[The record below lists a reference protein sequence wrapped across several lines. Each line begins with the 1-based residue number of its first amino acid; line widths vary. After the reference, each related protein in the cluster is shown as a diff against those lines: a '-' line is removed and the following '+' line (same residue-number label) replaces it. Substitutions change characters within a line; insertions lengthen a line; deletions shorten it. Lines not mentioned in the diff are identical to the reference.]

1 MKALPNTIN
10 DTRFADSSADSSS
23 EGPNKFWARPQD
35 SPELTLKEYSDSG
48 SIGVV
53 FGHEDENHTYSYPI
67 EPSCVTNQSQSASR
81 SRRRHH
87 SHSHS
92 HNHSH
97 NHGHNHSH
105 SHSHSHQTAHPVAFT
120 NGRHH
125 LDSKRHQTK
134 MLLVS
139 LIESF
144 CRSYGDTPEANHKV
158 FFLICQTLS
167 SFGIIDSEF
176 VDEVSSARSSYN
188 RSFQNLFYTAVQ
200 TVRKQDFWLEDQQR
214 MITQTPWL
222 ESQESKDASFMFG
235 PPRDDE
241 EISSSLESKST
252 HHSDLFFNLSIQN
265 SRYRNDFVE
274 VDMLGKGGFASA
286 WRARNKLDDIEY
298 AVKKIRLGKDLD
310 DDGINP
316 YERIFR
322 ESKNLARLE
331 HHNVVRYY
339 SSWLE
344 YTPADISIISSDEGS
359 CDEFGYTKYSE
370 SSDSEDSQASVF
382 NGQDPTFD
390 DSTPTFSPVKPS
402 YEDMSQIDFVQEV
415 DQLDSCDQDTSV
427 SRHPDP
433 QYTSDY
439 SAKSQLSPR
448 PSKEPRQRKKST
460 SEESFG
466 EGWTLFIQMQL
477 CPTTLHEYIR
487 FRNKKYSETNR
498 DQTDS
503 ERNIEIFS
511 QILEGAAYI
520 HGQGLIHRDLK
531 PSNIFLGMPTYG
543 EHRRHHIR
551 STSTHEHGFS
561 YDSVLSVSGLRECM
575 WEEAWVPKIGDFGL
589 ASAVI
594 HDEDD
599 FEKNYSSMPQ
609 SFYSHPESELSRSV
623 EPAVST
629 SLDSSDVQTGF
640 KKRPRLHRM
649 RTSGVG
655 TRTYASPEQLAHPP
669 QAYDEKSD
677 IYSLGIIFFEL
688 CQPFVT
694 AMERADAIDNLKRG
708 IFPEGFV
715 EKYPKESAIIL
726 WMMDEKPAHRPSA
739 MQLLEFELFAV
750 STMYTNLQAQLQAK
764 SHALDTRNREMALL
778 RDEMERIEREKQ
790 KEMSIMQR
798 RLEELQRQL
807 DHVQL
812 KDEKKRHFDEEC
824 QDTHESKKVERAP
837 EDREVNRMFSLN
849 HQS

>member
-1 MKALPNTIN
+1 MVSSLEYFFSKPSVYCSCLHKLRGRYLGNETIIPVEETESEQKGNNCLEDPFYTDQIMKALTKTIN
-10 DTRFADSSADSSS
+10 DTCFADSSADSSS

-53 FGHEDENHTYSYPI
+53 FGHEDENSAYSYPI
-67 EPSCVTNQSQSASR
+67 EPSCVTNQSQTSR

-87 SHSHS
+87 SHQS
-92 HNHSH
+92 
-97 NHGHNHSH
+97 
-105 SHSHSHQTAHPVAFT
+105 TAHPVTALRA
-120 NGRHH
+120 NGRPQHI
-125 LDSKRHQTK
+125 DSKRHQTK

-176 VDEVSSARSSYN
+176 VDEVASARSSYN
-188 RSFQNLFYTAVQ
+188 RSFQNLFYTVVQ
-200 TVRKQDFWLEDQQR
+200 RVRKQDYWLEDQQR

-222 ESQESKDASFMFG
+222 DLNNNRQPNGSENNSPSFLFG
-235 PPRDDE
+235 QSPQTNKETAKEKE
-241 EISSSLESKST
+241 EEDISSSLESKST
-252 HHSDLFFNLSIQN
+252 HRSDLLFNLSIQN
-265 SRYRNDFVE
+265 SRYRNDFIE
-274 VDMLGKGGFASA
+274 VSMLGKGGFASA

-344 YTPADISIISSDEGS
+344 YTPADTPITSSDEGS
-359 CDEFGYTKYSE
+359 CDEFGYTSSRQGSE
-370 SSDSEDSQASVF
+370 SSDSEDSQASIF

-402 YEDMSQIDFVQEV
+402 YEDMSQIDFVQDYQEV
-415 DQLDSCDQDTSV
+415 DQLERRGEDSANLSNRPTTEYV
-427 SRHPDP
+427 PE
-433 QYTSDY
+433 TY
-439 SAKSQLSPR
+439 SPGPSNLSPN
-448 PSKEPRQRKKST
+448 PFSKYGQVCSGSGGAEEGPGGPGSVRRESRQRKKST

-466 EGWTLFIQMQL
+466 AGWTLFIQMQL

-503 ERNIEIFS
+503 GRNIEIFS

-551 STSTHEHGFS
+551 SSSTHEHGFS

-594 HDEDD
+594 HDSDNGY
-599 FEKNYSSMPQ
+599 EKNYSLSMPQ
-609 SFYSHPESELSRSV
+609 SFYSHLENHNHNSNNNKNINNINNDLSRSA
-623 EPAVST
+623 EPAGLST
-629 SLDSSDVQTGF
+629 SLDSSDVQTIF

-694 AMERADAIDNLKRG
+694 AMERADAIDHLKKG

-715 EKYPKESAIIL
+715 EKHPKEA
-726 WMMDEKPAHRPSA
+726 
-739 MQLLEFELFAV
+739 
-750 STMYTNLQAQLQAK
+750 STHK
-764 SHALDTRNREMALL
+764 
-778 RDEMERIEREKQ
+778 
-790 KEMSIMQR
+790 
-798 RLEELQRQL
+798 
-807 DHVQL
+807 
-812 KDEKKRHFDEEC
+812 
-824 QDTHESKKVERAP
+824 
-837 EDREVNRMFSLN
+837 
-849 HQS
+849 

>member
-1 MKALPNTIN
+1 
-10 DTRFADSSADSSS
+10 
-23 EGPNKFWARPQD
+23 
-35 SPELTLKEYSDSG
+35 
-48 SIGVV
+48 
-53 FGHEDENHTYSYPI
+53 
-67 EPSCVTNQSQSASR
+67 
-81 SRRRHH
+81 
-87 SHSHS
+87 
-92 HNHSH
+92 
-97 NHGHNHSH
+97 
-105 SHSHSHQTAHPVAFT
+105 
-120 NGRHH
+120 
-125 LDSKRHQTK
+125 DSKRHQTK

-176 VDEVSSARSSYN
+176 VDEVASARSSYN
-188 RSFQNLFYTAVQ
+188 RSFQNLFYTVVQ
-200 TVRKQDFWLEDQQR
+200 H
-214 MITQTPWL
+214 
-222 ESQESKDASFMFG
+222 
-235 PPRDDE
+235 
-241 EISSSLESKST
+241 ISSSLESKST
-252 HHSDLFFNLSIQN
+252 HRSDLLFNLSIQN
-265 SRYRNDFVE
+265 SRYRNDFIE
-274 VDMLGKGGFASA
+274 VSMLGKGGFASA

-344 YTPADISIISSDEGS
+344 YTPADTPITSSDEGS
-359 CDEFGYTKYSE
+359 CDEFGYTKS
-370 SSDSEDSQASVF
+370 
-382 NGQDPTFD
+382 
-390 DSTPTFSPVKPS
+390 
-402 YEDMSQIDFVQEV
+402 
-415 DQLDSCDQDTSV
+415 
-427 SRHPDP
+427 
-433 QYTSDY
+433 
-439 SAKSQLSPR
+439 
-448 PSKEPRQRKKST
+448 RQRKKST

-466 EGWTLFIQMQL
+466 AGWTLFIQMQL

-503 ERNIEIFS
+503 GRNIEIFS

-531 PSNIFLGMPTYG
+531 PSNIFL
-543 EHRRHHIR
+543 
-551 STSTHEHGFS
+551 
-561 YDSVLSVSGLRECM
+561 ECM

-594 HDEDD
+594 HDSDNGY
-599 FEKNYSSMPQ
+599 EKNYSLSMPQ
-609 SFYSHPESELSRSV
+609 SFYSHLENHNHNSNNNKNINNINNDLSRSA
-623 EPAVST
+623 EPAGLST
-629 SLDSSDVQTGF
+629 SLDSSDVQTIF

-694 AMERADAIDNLKRG
+694 AMERADAIDHLKKG

-715 EKYPKESAIIL
+715 EKHPKEA
-726 WMMDEKPAHRPSA
+726 
-739 MQLLEFELFAV
+739 
-750 STMYTNLQAQLQAK
+750 STHK
-764 SHALDTRNREMALL
+764 
-778 RDEMERIEREKQ
+778 
-790 KEMSIMQR
+790 
-798 RLEELQRQL
+798 
-807 DHVQL
+807 
-812 KDEKKRHFDEEC
+812 
-824 QDTHESKKVERAP
+824 
-837 EDREVNRMFSLN
+837 
-849 HQS
+849 